1 VRSLSGG
8 IRFSRSFY
16 QPEQESVVLRHH
28 NYLYFRKVYYPYS
41 ESLSVYS
48 YLDDPEFYD
57 TYFIDDDSVIGYF
70 RCNGYYCIMF
80 RDKSAA
86 HFVDKLY
93 YYTGKERSFLR
104 RPFDIDDWSE
114 PQIHEFYEYQNGKF
128 TRP

>member
-1 VRSLSGG
+1 M
-8 IRFSRSFY
+8 
-16 QPEQESVVLRHH
+16 
-28 NYLYFRKVYYPYS
+28 
-41 ESLSVYS
+41 YS